1 MSLVVKTLATSD
13 GETKLASDERWTPW
27 CWAWKAKCHWHAARR
42 TLPGPSVSLARRML
56 GDLARVFFDSDC
68 FYNGILET
76 CSFGWFIWF
85 FSGVSHYVS
94 VCGEVSHCPF
104 LHTSFSLTGPQS
116 LGKKLIAQLRI
127 AEVCFLSIFTVATCP
142 CWTHAHSCTSFTAT
156 TWWTWIEMDRNGGLI
171 TRPKDVIDV
180 TANPKVV
187 WCSLL
192 RKFFKWNTAV
202 LRRFCWDWLHV
213 DGSLA

>member
-13 GETKLASDERWTPW
+13 GVTKLASDKRWTPW

-104 LHTSFSLTGPQS
+104 LHTSFSHPDRATE
-116 LGKKLIAQLRI
+116 LGQETDCSTEDCRGLFF
-127 AEVCFLSIFTVATCP
+127 VDF
-142 CWTHAHSCTSFTAT
+142 HSCYLPVLDTCTQLHKLHCNDMMD
-156 TWWTWIEMDRNGGLI
+156 MDRNE
-171 TRPKDVIDV
+171 
-180 TANPKVV
+180 
-187 WCSLL
+187 
-192 RKFFKWNTAV
+192 
-202 LRRFCWDWLHV
+202 
-213 DGSLA
+213 